1 MGRDGGAF
9 HPRLSSYTVRQK
21 PVLECPGIAS
31 LGRRDMQTLSAINQS
46 ATAGC
51 RAAMALGPIPT
62 ACMGAA
68 PMSTYSAAA
77 LQEPRHV
84 SENTR
89 ELADEIARE
98 QAEARREDGE

>member
-1 MGRDGGAF
+1 
-9 HPRLSSYTVRQK
+9 
-21 PVLECPGIAS
+21 
-31 LGRRDMQTLSAINQS
+31 
-46 ATAGC
+46 
-51 RAAMALGPIPT
+51 
-62 ACMGAA
+62 
-68 PMSTYSAAA
+68 MSTYSAAA